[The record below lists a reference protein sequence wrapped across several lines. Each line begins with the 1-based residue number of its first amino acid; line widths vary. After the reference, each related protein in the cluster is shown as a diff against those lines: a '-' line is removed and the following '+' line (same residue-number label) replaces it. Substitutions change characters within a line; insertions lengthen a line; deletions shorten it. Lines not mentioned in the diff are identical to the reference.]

1 MASFV
6 NFIEWITRF
15 FGYVAAWMILPLTL
29 SMVWEVFSRYVL
41 SAPTFWAYEIAYMLM
56 GASLM
61 LGIAYTLQ
69 LRRHIRVDFV
79 YDMVTPKQRALI
91 DVIGYI
97 FFLLPVV
104 LWMLWGLW
112 DYLAYAY
119 ETNEVSGESAW
130 NPVVW
135 PFRITLVFGFF
146 LFMLQIIVEI
156 IKGGYVI
163 MGQEPPG
170 WSEAEDH
177 GSSGHV
183 VEQ

>member
-6 NFIEWITRF
+6 NLVERITRF

-41 SAPTFWAYEIAYMLM
+41 DAPTFWAYEIAYMLM

-69 LRRHIRVDFV
+69 LRRHIRVDFI
-79 YDMVTPKQRALI
+79 YDMVSTKQRAMI
-91 DVIGYI
+91 DLGGYI

-135 PFRITLVFGFF
+135 PFRVTLVFGFV
-146 LFMLQIIVEI
+146 LFALQIVVEI

-163 MGQEPPG
+163 MGLEPPG
-170 WSEAEDH
+170 WSEAENHAPDVH
-177 GSSGHV
+177 A

>member
-6 NFIEWITRF
+6 NFIERITRF
-15 FGYVAAWMILPLTL
+15 FGYVAAWMIAPLAM

-69 LRRHIRVDFV
+69 LRRHIRVDFI
-79 YDMVTPKQRALI
+79 YDLVPPKKRAMI
-91 DVIGYI
+91 DLGGYI

-104 LWMLWGLW
+104 LWILWGLW

-119 ETNEVSGESAW
+119 ETKEVSGESAW

-135 PFRITLVFGFF
+135 PFRVTLVFGFL
-146 LFMLQIIVEI
+146 LFALQIIVEI
-156 IKGGYVI
+156 IKGGHVI
-163 MGQEPPG
+163 MGLTPPG
-170 WSEAEDH
+170 WSEPESHDP
-177 GSSGHV
+177 SGHA
-183 VEQ
+183 VEP